1 MRAACLRQA
10 IRNGMPIVGKKI
22 ALLYNT
28 PFYNPLKKGRIMSQ
42 EENKIKVDTYD
53 NEQNQQPKEEI
64 ELPVID
70 DNKGETT
77 ESGCCGVCGG

>member
-1 MRAACLRQA
+1 MRAARLSQA
-10 IRNGMPIVGKKI
+10 IRNGMPIVGKTA

-64 ELPVID
+64 ELL
-70 DNKGETT
+70 TT
-77 ESGCCGVCGG
+77 IKAKPPKAAAAACAAADF

>member
-1 MRAACLRQA
+1 
-10 IRNGMPIVGKKI
+10 
-22 ALLYNT
+22 
-28 PFYNPLKKGRIMSQ
+28 MSQ
-42 EENKIKVDTYD
+42 EENKIKVYTYD
-53 NEQNQQPKEEI
+53 DEQNQQPKEEI

>member
-1 MRAACLRQA
+1 MRAARLRQA
-10 IRNGMPIVGKKI
+10 IRNGMPIVGKTA

-28 PFYNPLKKGRIMSQ
+28 PFYNPLKKGRIMGQ

-64 ELPVID
+64 ELPVVD
-70 DNKGETT
+70 DKKGETT